1 MGEIDIGEIV
11 LEEEITINDDII
23 LEEEIVFSPLELDTI
38 RVAMDNYN
46 YLINKPSINE
56 VELID
61 NKQLEDL
68 NVNRMTNSEIDD
80 LINSIVI

>member
-11 LEEEITINDDII
+11 LEEEITIDDDII

-46 YLINKPSINE
+46 YLRNKPSINE
-56 VELID
+56 IELIN

-68 NVNRMTNSEIDD
+68 NVNRLTNSEIED
-80 LINSIVI
+80 LIDSIII

>member
-11 LEEEITINDDII
+11 LEEEITIDDDII